1 MSKQLHWKDGPGYNK
16 YLATKDALTNQILA
30 EVDGFVADSIQPN
43 MAMNQVTAALDKLLN
58 RQRGSTSNSVALTT
72 NLPDGPF
79 LIIGVELE
87 RGGSAVEENAI
98 SFRAYQNQN
107 GKFVFT
113 AATNDIHSSDATNS
127 ALCCVY
133 AKSLSSPPVT
143 GEFWSVA
150 WAVVPPQ
157 SPYTVALRLFTFD
170 GRQFHTLWAP
180 PDILTVVLPLRQL
193 STYGILSK
201 FSGPAMDNVVEIT
214 PTGFTV
220 NRAIDSTGGAAH
232 SPNVIIH
239 EQYALSV
246 NGPVK
251 TTETQELNR

>member
-1 MSKQLHWKDGPGYNK
+1 MSKQLHWKDGPVDGFPLGYDQ

-30 EVDGFVADSIQPN
+30 EVDEFVADSIQPN

-58 RQRGSTSNSVALTT
+58 RPRGSTSNSVALTT

-87 RGGSAVEENAI
+87 RGGAAIDEGAI

-107 GKFVFT
+107 GKFVFIG
-113 AATNDIHSSDATNS
+113 ATNDLHSSNATNS

-143 GEFWSVA
+143 GEFWFVP

-170 GRQFHTLWAP
+170 GRQFRKLWSP
-180 PDILTVVLPLRQL
+180 PDIRTVARLE
-193 STYGILSK
+193 
-201 FSGPAMDNVVEIT
+201 NVVEVT
-214 PTGFTV
+214 SAGFTV
-220 NRAIDSTGGAAH
+220 ESAIDSTGGAAL
-232 SPNVIIH
+232 SPNVIIR

-251 TTETQELNR
+251 ITETQVNRFQ

>member
-1 MSKQLHWKDGPGYNK
+1 MRRIQL
-16 YLATKDALTNQILA
+16 
-30 EVDGFVADSIQPN
+30 FVAYMQ
-43 MAMNQVTAALDKLLN
+43 N
-58 RQRGSTSNSVALTT
+58 RCLRRPSRVNFGL
-72 NLPDGPF
+72 F
-79 LIIGVELE
+79 
-87 RGGSAVEENAI
+87 
-98 SFRAYQNQN
+98 
-107 GKFVFT
+107 
-113 AATNDIHSSDATNS
+113 
-127 ALCCVY
+127 
-133 AKSLSSPPVT
+133 
-143 GEFWSVA
+143 VA

-180 PDILTVVLPLRQL
+180 PDILTVVLPL
-193 STYGILSK
+193 
-201 FSGPAMDNVVEIT
+201 DNVVEIT

-251 TTETQELNR
+251 ITETQEPNR